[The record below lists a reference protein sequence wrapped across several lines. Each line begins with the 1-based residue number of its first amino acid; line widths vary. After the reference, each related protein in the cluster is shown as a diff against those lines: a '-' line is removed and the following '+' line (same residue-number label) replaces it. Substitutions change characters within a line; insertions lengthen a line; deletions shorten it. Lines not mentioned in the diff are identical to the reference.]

1 MSQPVDEDFEIVPMY
16 GAPFSDWPKPEEFK
30 PVTINPPDSLKTKL
44 LELIEAVLGIK
55 LQKPEVLKVQALAA
69 QIKEEIGGSGQ

>member
-1 MSQPVDEDFEIVPMY
+1 MLMRLLCLSGRRQLMKTLKLCQCM

-69 QIKEEIGGSGQ
+69 